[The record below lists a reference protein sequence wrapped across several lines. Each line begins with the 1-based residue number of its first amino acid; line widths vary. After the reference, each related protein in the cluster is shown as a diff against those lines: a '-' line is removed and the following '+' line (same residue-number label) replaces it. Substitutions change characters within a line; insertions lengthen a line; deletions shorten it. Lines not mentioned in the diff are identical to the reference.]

1 MTNRRKERFPAE
13 RPCFDIGVARCD
25 IMLSMEAFLLG
36 LSNGVVCIGYCAPI
50 LVPYLLG
57 QGSGVLA
64 NVSIVAR
71 FLLGRL
77 AGYLAFSVLAFAFH
91 TALPASVAVR
101 NLVMG
106 STYVILSVLLVFYG
120 FRYGTGSPVCA
131 ARGSGPFLL
140 KAGRLWPALAPAI
153 LGLLTGLTI
162 CPPFLLAFTAA
173 VEKTT
178 LTGSVAFFVLFFC
191 GTSVFFLPF
200 PLVGSLKRLSVL
212 STVGRL
218 AAGIVG
224 LYYFYAGLM
233 LLLGVIKYP

>member
-1 MTNRRKERFPAE
+1 MG
-13 RPCFDIGVARCD
+13 RPCFDIGVACCD
-25 IMLSMEAFLLG
+25 IILSMDAFLLG
-36 LSNGVVCIGYCAPI
+36 LSNGVVCISYCAPV

-57 QGSGVLA
+57 QRSGVFA
-64 NVSIVAR
+64 NLGIVAR

-77 AGYLAFSVLAFAFH
+77 AGYLAFSVLAFTFH
-91 TALPASVAVR
+91 TALPASVAAR
-101 NLVMG
+101 SLLMG
-106 STYVILSVLLVFYG
+106 STYIILSVLLVFYG
-120 FRYGTGSPVCA
+120 LRYKTGSPACA
-131 ARGSGPFLL
+131 ARGSGLFLL
-140 KAGRLWPALAPAI
+140 KARRLWPALAPTI

-212 STVGRL
+212 STVGKL

>member
-1 MTNRRKERFPAE
+1 M
-13 RPCFDIGVARCD
+13 D
-25 IMLSMEAFLLG
+25 AFLLG
-36 LSNGVVCIGYCAPI
+36 LSNGVVCIGYCAPV

-57 QGSGVLA
+57 QRSGVFTNLG
-64 NVSIVAR
+64 IVAR

-77 AGYLAFSVLAFAFH
+77 AGYLAFSVLAFTFH
-91 TALPASVAVR
+91 TALPASVVAR
-101 NLVMG
+101 SLLMG
-106 STYVILSVLLVFYG
+106 STYIILSVLLVFYG
-120 FRYGTGSPVCA
+120 LRNRTSSPACA

-162 CPPFLLAFTAA
+162 CPPFLLAFAAA

-178 LTGSVAFFVLFFC
+178 LTGSVVFFVLFFC
-191 GTSVFFLPF
+191 GTSVFFLPI

-212 STVGRL
+212 STVGKL
-218 AAGIVG
+218 AAGIIG
-224 LYYFYAGLM
+224 LYYFYAGLI

>member
-1 MTNRRKERFPAE
+1 M
-13 RPCFDIGVARCD
+13 D
-25 IMLSMEAFLLG
+25 AFLLG
-36 LSNGVVCIGYCAPI
+36 LSNGVVCVGYCAPV

-64 NVSIVAR
+64 NLSIVAR

-91 TALPASVAVR
+91 AALPASVTVR
-101 NLVMG
+101 NFIMG

-120 FRYGTGSPVCA
+120 FRYRTGSPVCA
-131 ARGSGPFLL
+131 ARGSDPFLSRT
-140 KAGRLWPALAPAI
+140 GRLWPALVPAI

-178 LTGSVAFFVLFFC
+178 LMGSVAFFFLFFC
-191 GTSVFFLPF
+191 GTSIFFLPF
-200 PLVGSLKRLSVL
+200 PLVGSLKRLRVL
-212 STVGRL
+212 STVGKL

-224 LYYFYAGLM
+224 LYYFYAGLI
-233 LLLGVIKYP
+233 LLLGVIK